1 MGGGFGSHPDITTT
15 ENMDTFFSNS
25 GLSLTPDQ
33 YYQVVGGRIR
43 GIEADTTND
52 KVTVFFTKKNNSGD
66 TNASTTERIVL
77 DAVSGGAVAGAE
89 SLISALNGLQKHRQ
103 AVKIGPNRINTVG
116 SISGVRIPTFTIA
129 NTDLSVAGGAVTGF
143 RFTLADA
150 TVGCNFTATL
160 TMDDDS
166 ATETVTGT
174 ISTATDA
181 IDFAVGAFTVGNAT
195 ITITLQS
202 PTSDSD
208 LTVSQAAAIA
218 S

>member
-1 MGGGFGSHPDITTT
+1 
-15 ENMDTFFSNS
+15 MDTLLSNS

-43 GIEADTTND
+43 AIHADTTND
-52 KVTVFFTKKNNSGD
+52 KVTVFFTKKDNSGD

-77 DAVSGGAVAGAE
+77 DATSSGATTGAE
-89 SLISALNGLQKHRQ
+89 ALISALNGLQKHRQ
-103 AVKIGPNRINTVG
+103 VVQIGPNRINTVG
-116 SISGVRIPTFTIA
+116 SIPGVRIPDFTIT
-129 NTDLSVAGGAVTGF
+129 NTDVSIGGGAVTGF
-143 RFTLADA
+143 RFTLGSA
-150 TVGCNFTATL
+150 TVGCLFTATL

-174 ISTATDA
+174 IATATDT
-181 IDFAVGAFTVGNAT
+181 IDFAVGDFTAGAAT
-195 ITITLQS
+195 ISITLQS

-208 LTVSQAAAIA
+208 LTVSQAATIA